1 MKKSLLIILSIALL
15 VGVFSG
21 TGIAQSDEPIVL
33 GEADWPGFRAKNS
46 VIEYILENIG
56 YKVDRKS
63 ASDPILHEGL
73 TQGDVDIHIGSW
85 LPQNND
91 LRMKYKGELNYVTQ
105 NMTEGI
111 YTLAVPKYVWDAGVK
126 SHADLQEYADKFDSK
141 LYLGP
146 TGWASYDLM
155 KRAIKDDIYGLG
167 DWEAVNSSQSA
178 LMAQIEKSIDEKEW
192 IVFVGWQPHWMN
204 SVYNIKYL
212 EDPQRL
218 WESPYSWVDTL
229 TRQGFE
235 KDYPEVYRFLQQFKV
250 DIDDNNDWIYEIGF
264 NEKDEMKVAE
274 DWVKNNMLVVRRW
287 LSLVET
293 PEGEDAYQVLKENI
307 DLNNN

>member
-15 VGVFSG
+15 VGLFSG
-21 TGIAQSDEPIVL
+21 TGIAQTDEPIVL

-56 YKVDRKS
+56 YKVERRS

-73 TQGDVDIHIGSW
+73 TQGDVDVHIGSW

-126 SHADLQEYADKFDSK
+126 SHADLQEYADKFDNE

-146 TGWASYDLM
+146 TGWASYELM
-155 KRAIKDDIYGLG
+155 KGAIEDDIYGLG

-178 LMAQIEKSIDEKEW
+178 LMAQIEKSIKEKEW

-204 SVYNIKYL
+204 SVYDIKYL

-229 TRQGFE
+229 TRKGFE
-235 KDYPEVYRFLQQFKV
+235 DDYPEVYRFLQQFKV
-250 DIDDNNDWIYEIGF
+250 DIEDNNDWIYEIGF
-264 NEKDEMKVAE
+264 NGKDEMKVAE
-274 DWVKNNMLVVRRW
+274 DWVKNNILVVRRW

-293 PEGEDAYQVLKENI
+293 PEGENAYQVLRENI
-307 DLNNN
+307 GLNNN

>member
-1 MKKSLLIILSIALL
+1 MKKSLLIVLSVALL
-15 VGVFSG
+15 VGLFSG
-21 TGIAQSDEPIVL
+21 TGIAQTDEPIVL
-33 GEADWPGFRAKNS
+33 GEPDWPGIRAKNS
-46 VIEYILENIG
+46 VVEYILENIG
-56 YKVDRKS
+56 YEVDRKS

-73 TQGDVDIHIGSW
+73 TQGDVDVHIGSW

-91 LRMKYKGELNYVTQ
+91 LRMKYKGEINYVTQ

-111 YTLAVPKYVWDAGVK
+111 YTMAVPKYVWDAGVK
-126 SHADLQEYADKFDSK
+126 SHADLQKYADKFDRK

-155 KRAIKDDIYGLG
+155 KGAIADDVYGLG

-178 LMAQIEKSIDEKEW
+178 LMAQIEKSIEDKEW

-204 SVYNIKYL
+204 SVYDIKYL

-250 DIDDNNDWIYEIGF
+250 DIEDNNDWIYEIGF
-264 NEKDEMKVAE
+264 NEKEDMQVAE
-274 DWVKNNMLVVRRW
+274 EWVKNNILVVRRW

-293 PEGEDAYQVLKENI
+293 PEGENAYQVLRENI
-307 DLNNN
+307 GLNNN

>member
-21 TGIAQSDEPIVL
+21 TGIAQTDEPIVL

-56 YKVDRKS
+56 YKVERRT

-73 TQGDVDIHIGSW
+73 TQGDVDVHIGSW

-126 SHADLQEYADKFDSK
+126 SHADLQDYADKFDNK

-146 TGWASYDLM
+146 TGWASYKLM
-155 KRAIKDDIYGLG
+155 KGAIEDDIYGLG

-204 SVYNIKYL
+204 SVYDIKYL
-212 EDPQRL
+212 EDPKRL

-250 DIDDNNDWIYEIGF
+250 DIEDNNDWIYEIGF

-274 DWVKNNMLVVRRW
+274 DWVKNNILVVRRW

-293 PEGEDAYQVLKENI
+293 PEGENAYQVLRENI
-307 DLNNN
+307 DLNDN